1 MREKCA
7 RVLAAALMTGAIGF
21 ALAMPALFG
30 TGHDA
35 DRSLTAPPSF
45 LQRSVHVVASAPSRS
60 AGTGRLDKSNLILS
74 GVFLSVGRS
83 GATANG
89 GNPASTRHPDRAG
102 GSKVSKPPP
111 KPAPKPTTPSPTPTP
126 APTPAPVPAPA
137 PAPAPVPDTRGLA
150 NSTTPAAVAA
160 PAPSRPAENTKGGN
174 GKGKGKAKGHDKNKD
189 KGGKGAEPTQ
199 AAAPAA
205 TPQPAN
211 ESPPTEGGKDHGRD
225 KDKDKD
231 KGKGNDKGRN
241 G

>member
-35 DRSLTAPPSF
+35 GRSLTAPPSF

-60 AGTGRLDKSNLILS
+60 AGTARLDKSRLILS
-74 GVFLSVGRS
+74 GVFLQVGRS
-83 GATANG
+83 GATADG
-89 GNPASTRHPDRAG
+89 GNPASTRHPDRAS
-102 GSKVSKPPP
+102 GSKDSKPPP

-126 APTPAPVPAPA
+126 APTPAPAPA
-137 PAPAPVPDTRGLA
+137 PAPDTRGLA
-150 NSTTPAAVAA
+150 TSTTPVAA
-160 PAPSRPAENTKGGN
+160 PAPSRPAENAKGGN
-174 GKGKGKAKGHDKNKD
+174 GKGKGKGKGHDKNKD
-189 KGGKGAEPTQ
+189 EGGKGAEPTQ

-211 ESPPTEGGKDHGRD
+211 ELPPTEGGKDHGRD
-225 KDKDKD
+225 EDKDRDKNKDQDKD
-231 KGKGNDKGRN
+231 KGKSDDKGRN